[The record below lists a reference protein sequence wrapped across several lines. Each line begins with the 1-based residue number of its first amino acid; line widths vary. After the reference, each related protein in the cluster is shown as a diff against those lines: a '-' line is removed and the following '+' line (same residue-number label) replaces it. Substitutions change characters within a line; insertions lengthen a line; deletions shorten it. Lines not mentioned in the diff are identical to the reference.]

1 MTNDVTNAVKNN
13 ALYAAIDLG
22 SNSFHMLVVHEVAGA
37 SRTLAKI
44 KRKVRLAAGLQE
56 DGNLDD
62 AAMQRGWD
70 CLQLFAEQLQD
81 IPANHIRIVGTA
93 TLRIARNIN
102 VFLEQAQVIL
112 GHPIRVISGEEEAA
126 LIYEGVA
133 WTSSGTG
140 RRLAIDIG
148 GASTELVIGEATS
161 ALLLNSLDMGCVTW
175 LRRYF
180 ADGLLSQSNFEQAIA
195 AARQVLTPVAGAYL
209 KLGWQGCIGASG
221 TIQAIQEIMISQG
234 ADERITLAKLHVL
247 KQDAIACQRLDTLN
261 LPGLQA
267 DRVSVFPSGLA
278 ILIALF
284 DMLAI
289 DDMVLAG
296 GALREGLMYGMLGQR
311 QDCDARER
319 SANSVISRYQL
330 DRTQAERVR
339 NTALNALSQLIHQQ
353 KAELQAAEQR
363 TVTPSELDSESEQGL
378 DQELDCAMLGWA
390 ALLYELGLCIE
401 YKRAPEHAA
410 YIISHI
416 DLPGFTAAQKQLL
429 AALLLN
435 QRDDFQLAA
444 LEQQSA
450 IDTEQAILLAR
461 LLRISIILCLRRTR
475 GTVPEFQISAQ
486 GSQLTLTL
494 PTNWSQTHH
503 LRASELQQEAQR
515 QTELG
520 GPLVIKEMA
529 KGEG

>member
-1 MTNDVTNAVKNN
+1 MSTGVTNSVKNN

-22 SNSFHMLVVHEVAGA
+22 SNSFHMLVVHEVAGT

-44 KRKVRLAAGLQE
+44 KRKVRLAAGLQA
-56 DGNLDD
+56 DGSLDR
-62 AAMQRGWD
+62 AAMRRGWD

-81 IPANHIRIVGTA
+81 IPADNIRIVGTA
-93 TLRIARNIN
+93 TLRIATNIS
-102 VFLEQAQVIL
+102 VFLEKAQAIL
-112 GHPIRVISGEEEAA
+112 GHPIRIISGEEEAA

-148 GASTELVIGEATS
+148 GASTELVIGEGTS

-180 ADGLLSQSNFEQAIA
+180 ADDLLSEANFEKAIA
-195 AARQVLTPVAGAYL
+195 AARKVLTPVASTFL
-209 KLGWQGCIGASG
+209 KLGWQDCIGASG

-234 ADERITLAKLHVL
+234 EDERITLAKLQAL
-247 KQDAIACQRLDTLN
+247 KQEAIACQRLDKLN
-261 LPGLQA
+261 LPGLPA

-296 GALREGLMYGMLGQR
+296 GALREGLMHDMLGQR

-339 NTALNALSQLIHQQ
+339 NTALNALAQL
-353 KAELQAAEQR
+353 AATEL
-363 TVTPSELDSESEQGL
+363 ELDDSAS
-378 DQELDCAMLGWA
+378 AMLGWS

-416 DLPGFTAAQKQLL
+416 ELPGFTAAQKQLL

-435 QRDDFQLAA
+435 QRDEFQLESLA
-444 LEQQSA
+444 QQSA
-450 IDTEQAILLAR
+450 LHTEQATLLAR

-475 GTVPEFQISAQ
+475 GTVPQFQLTAQ
-486 GSQLTLTL
+486 GNALTLTL
-494 PTNWSQTHH
+494 PANWGQTHH
-503 LRASELQQEAQR
+503 LRASELEQEAKR
-515 QTELG
+515 QTEMG
-520 GPLVIKEMA
+520 WPLVIKYRE
-529 KGEG
+529 E

>member
-1 MTNDVTNAVKNN
+1 MKNP

-44 KRKVRLAAGLQE
+44 KRKVRLAAGLQA
-56 DGNLDD
+56 DGSLDQ
-62 AAMQRGWD
+62 AAMQRGWN
-70 CLQLFAEQLQD
+70 CLRLFAEQLQD
-81 IPANHIRIVGTA
+81 IPADHIRIVGTA
-93 TLRIARNIN
+93 TLRITRNIKT
-102 VFLEQAQVIL
+102 FLDQAEAIL
-112 GHPIRVISGEEEAA
+112 GHPIRIITGEEEAA

-148 GASTELVIGEATS
+148 GASTELIIGEDTS

-175 LRRYF
+175 LNRYF
-180 ADGLLSQSNFEQAIA
+180 SDNLLNENNFDKAIT
-195 AARQVLTPVAGAYL
+195 AARTVLTPVASAYF
-209 KLGWQGCIGASG
+209 KLGWQTCIGASG
-221 TIQAIQEIMISQG
+221 TIQAIQEIMVSQG
-234 ADERITLAKLHVL
+234 EDERITLAKLQAL
-247 KQDAIACQRLDTLN
+247 KQQAIACHRLDELI

-284 DMLAI
+284 DLLAI
-289 DDMVLAG
+289 EEMVLAG
-296 GALREGLMYGMLGQR
+296 GALREGLMYSMLGQR

-319 SANSVISRYQL
+319 SADSVISRYQL

-339 NTALNALSQLIHQQ
+339 NTACNALQQLIQQ
-353 KAELQAAEQR
+353 PLSQQQSTVPLILDDAAE
-363 TVTPSELDSESEQGL
+363 
-378 DQELDCAMLGWA
+378 AMLSWS
-390 ALLYELGLCIE
+390 ALLYELGLCIA
-401 YKRAPEHAA
+401 YKHAPEHGA

-416 DLPGFTAAQKQLL
+416 DLPGFTSAQKQLL

-435 QRDDFQLAA
+435 QRDNFQLEA

-461 LLRISIILCLRRTR
+461 LLRLAIILCLRRTR
-475 GTVPEFQISAQ
+475 GTVPEFTLHAQ
-486 GSQLTLTL
+486 GALLTLTL
-494 PTNWSQTHH
+494 PANWCQTHH

-515 QTELG
+515 QTEMG
-520 GPLVIKEMA
+520 WPLVIAELA
-529 KGEG
+529 KGNSENLT

>member
-1 MTNDVTNAVKNN
+1 MSTGVTNAVKNN

-56 DGNLDD
+56 DGNLDN

-102 VFLEQAQVIL
+102 VFLEQAQIIL

-180 ADGLLSQSNFEQAIA
+180 ADGLLSESNFEQAIA

-234 ADERITLAKLHVL
+234 ADERITLAKLQTL
-247 KQDAIACQRLDTLN
+247 KQEAIACQRLDKLN

-319 SANSVISRYQL
+319 SADSLISRYQL

-339 NTALNALSQLIHQQ
+339 NTALTALGLLVEQQ
-353 KAELQAAEQR
+353 
-363 TVTPSELDSESEQGL
+363 TVDQKPKLELDG
-378 DQELDCAMLGWA
+378 AMLGWA
-390 ALLYELGLCIE
+390 AFLYELGLCIE

-435 QRDDFQLAA
+435 QRDDFQLEA

-475 GTVPEFQISAQ
+475 GTVPEFNIAVQ
-486 GSQLTLTL
+486 GPQLTLTL
-494 PTNWSQTHH
+494 PANWSQTHH

-520 GPLVIKEMA
+520 WPLVIEEIV
-529 KGEG
+529 KG

>member
-1 MTNDVTNAVKNN
+1 MKNS

-44 KRKVRLAAGLQE
+44 KRKVRLAAGLQA
-56 DGNLDD
+56 DGSLDQ

-81 IPANHIRIVGTA
+81 IPAEHIRIVGTA
-93 TLRIARNIN
+93 TLRIASNIN
-102 VFLEQAQVIL
+102 AFLETAQAIL

-148 GASTELVIGEATS
+148 GASTELVIGEGTS
-161 ALLLNSLDMGCVTW
+161 ALLLNSLNMGCVTW
-175 LRRYF
+175 LKRYF
-180 ADGLLSQSNFEQAIA
+180 ADGLLSESNFAQAIA
-195 AARQVLTPVAGAYL
+195 AARHVLTPVAGAYL

-221 TIQAIQEIMISQG
+221 TIQAIQEIMVSQG
-234 ADERITLAKLHVL
+234 EDERITLAKLQVL
-247 KQDAIACQRLDTLN
+247 KQQAIACQQLDKLS
-261 LPGLQA
+261 LSGLHA
-267 DRVSVFPSGLA
+267 DRASVFPSGLA

-296 GALREGLMYGMLGQR
+296 GALREGLMYGMLGQG

-339 NTALNALSQLIHQQ
+339 NTALNALNQLAAQATEQ
-353 KAELQAAEQR
+353 EL
-363 TVTPSELDSESEQGL
+363 ELDDSAS
-378 DQELDCAMLGWA
+378 AMLGWA

-401 YKRAPEHAA
+401 YKRAPEHGA

-416 DLPGFTAAQKQLL
+416 DLPGFTGAQKQLL

-435 QRDDFQLAA
+435 QRDDFQFDA

-450 IDTEQAILLAR
+450 ISTEQAVLLAR

-475 GTVPEFQISAQ
+475 GTVPEFQIRAQ

-520 GPLVIKEMA
+520 WPLVIKHRE
-529 KGEG
+529 E

>member
-1 MTNDVTNAVKNN
+1 MTNAVKNN

-180 ADGLLSQSNFEQAIA
+180 ADGLLSQSNFERAIA

-234 ADERITLAKLHVL
+234 ADERITLAKLQAL

-319 SANSVISRYQL
+319 SADSLISRYQL

-339 NTALNALSQLIHQQ
+339 NTALNALSQLINQQ
-353 KAELQAAEQR
+353 KAVQKKAELR
-363 TVTPSELDSESEQGL
+363 TVDQTLELELELDS
-378 DQELDCAMLGWA
+378 AMLGWA

-444 LEQQSA
+444 LELQSA

-494 PTNWSQTHH
+494 PANWSQTHH

-520 GPLVIKEMA
+520 WPLVIEEMA
-529 KGEG
+529 KSEGAKLNLRD

>member
-1 MTNDVTNAVKNN
+1 MKNS

-22 SNSFHMLVVHEVAGA
+22 SNSFHMLVVNEVAGA

-56 DGNLDD
+56 DGSLDH
-62 AAMQRGWD
+62 AAMERGWD

-81 IPANHIRIVGTA
+81 VPAENIRIVGTA
-93 TLRIARNIN
+93 TLRLASNIQ
-102 VFLEQAQVIL
+102 VFLDQAHAIL
-112 GHPIRVISGEEEAA
+112 GHPIRIISGEEEAA

-148 GASTELVIGEATS
+148 GASTELVIGEGTS

-175 LRRYF
+175 LKRYF
-180 ADGLLSQSNFEQAIA
+180 NDGNLSETNFEQAIA
-195 AARQVLTPVAGAYL
+195 AARQVLVPNASAYL

-221 TIQAIQEIMISQG
+221 TIQAIQEIMINLG
-234 ADERITLAKLHVL
+234 EDERITLPKLQAL
-247 KQDAIACQRLDTLN
+247 KNAAIDCKTLAQLH
-261 LPGLQA
+261 LPGLKA
-267 DRVSVFPSGLA
+267 ERVSVFPSGLA

-296 GALREGLMYGMLGQR
+296 GALREGLMYGMLGQH
-311 QDCDARER
+311 QDRDARVR
-319 SANSVISRYQL
+319 SLDSLMDRYQL
-330 DRTQAERVR
+330 DRTQGERVR
-339 NTALNALSQLIHQQ
+339 NTALLAFKQVNERQPLEDASDDI
-353 KAELQAAEQR
+353 
-363 TVTPSELDSESEQGL
+363 
-378 DQELDCAMLGWA
+378 LGWA
-390 ALLYELGLCIE
+390 AMMYELGLCIE
-401 YKRAPEHAA
+401 YKRAPEHGA
-410 YIISHI
+410 YILSHI
-416 DLPGFTAAQKQLL
+416 DLPGFTVAQKQLL

-450 IDTEQAILLAR
+450 TSYEQAILLTR
-461 LLRISIILCLRRTR
+461 LLRISIILCLRRTK
-475 GTVPEFQISAQ
+475 GTVPDFHVSAQ
-486 GSQLTLTL
+486 GIELTLTL
-494 PTNWSQTHH
+494 PPNWSQTHH

-520 GPLVIKEMA
+520 WPLVIKQ
-529 KGEG
+529 GEE

>member
-1 MTNDVTNAVKNN
+1 MKNN

-56 DGNLDD
+56 DGNLDN

-93 TLRIARNIN
+93 TLRIARNIS

-195 AARQVLTPVAGAYL
+195 AARQVLTPVASAYL

-234 ADERITLAKLHVL
+234 EDERITLAKLQAL
-247 KQDAIACQRLDTLN
+247 KQEAIACQRLDTLS
-261 LPGLQA
+261 LSGLQA

-319 SANSVISRYQL
+319 SADSLISRYQL

-339 NTALNALSQLIHQQ
+339 NTALNALSQLINQQ
-353 KAELQAAEQR
+353 KAEQQTVDQTPDLEQ
-363 TVTPSELDSESEQGL
+363 ELDS
-378 DQELDCAMLGWA
+378 AMLGWA
-390 ALLYELGLCIE
+390 AFLYELGLCIE

-435 QRDDFQLAA
+435 QRDDFQLGA
-444 LEQQSA
+444 LELQSA

-475 GTVPEFQISAQ
+475 GTVPEFQIRAQ

-494 PTNWSQTHH
+494 PANWSQTHH

-520 GPLVIKEMA
+520 WPLVITEMA
-529 KGEG
+529 KGEE

>member
-1 MTNDVTNAVKNN
+1 MKNS

-44 KRKVRLAAGLQE
+44 KRKVRLAAGLQA
-56 DGNLDD
+56 DGSLDN

-81 IPANHIRIVGTA
+81 IPADHVRIVGTA
-93 TLRIARNIN
+93 TLRIATNIS
-102 VFLEQAQVIL
+102 VFLETAQAIL
-112 GHPIRVISGEEEAA
+112 GHPIRIISGEEEAA

-148 GASTELVIGEATS
+148 GASTELVIGEGTS
-161 ALLLNSLDMGCVTW
+161 ALLLNSLDMGCITW
-175 LRRYF
+175 LKRYF
-180 ADGLLSQSNFEQAIA
+180 SDGLLSAANFEQAIA
-195 AARQVLTPVAGAYL
+195 AARKVLTPVASAYL

-221 TIQAIQEIMISQG
+221 TIQAIQEIMVSQG
-234 ADERITLAKLHVL
+234 EDERITLAKLQVL
-247 KQDAIACQRLDTLN
+247 KQAAIDCHELTKLS
-261 LPGLQA
+261 LPGLKA

-319 SANSVISRYQL
+319 SADSLINRYQL

-339 NTALNALSQLIHQQ
+339 NTALNALAHLVAQPCGL
-353 KAELQAAEQR
+353 
-363 TVTPSELDSESEQGL
+363 ELDGSAS
-378 DQELDCAMLGWA
+378 AMLGWA

-416 DLPGFTAAQKQLL
+416 DLPGFTAAQQQLL

-435 QRDDFQLAA
+435 QRDDFQLAV

-450 IDTEQAILLAR
+450 INTEQAILLAR

-475 GTVPEFQISAQ
+475 GTVPAFQFTAQ
-486 GSQLTLTL
+486 GTELTLTL
-494 PTNWSQTHH
+494 PAN
-503 LRASELQQEAQR
+503 ELEQEAKR
-515 QTELG
+515 QTEWG
-520 GPLVIKEMA
+520 WPLVIE
-529 KGEG
+529 ER